1 MKQFIADAFTDKIFG
16 GNPAAVC
23 VLKNFP
29 SAELML
35 DIARENNLSETAF
48 VVKDKNFYRL
58 RWFTPATEIDFCG
71 HATLATG
78 FVILTCIEPNLNFVE
93 FETLSGKLTVTKVDG
108 LFEMNFPAYSYK
120 KIPVTQNM
128 VDAIGSE
135 IYEAYISRDL
145 LLVLKSAD
153 AVKNLKP
160 DFNKLCKLEGM
171 IQAVTAKSSDEN
183 FDCVSRIFAPKI
195 GIDED
200 PVTGSTHC
208 MIAPYWAEKLGKNF
222 IKARQVSSRGGT
234 LHCKILGDRVKISG
248 NAVLFAESN
257 LYVDFE

>member
-29 SAELML
+29 GAELML
-35 DIARENNLSETAF
+35 NIARENNLSETAF

-78 FVILTCIEPNLNFVE
+78 FVILTYIEPNLNFVE
-93 FETLSGKLTVTKVDG
+93 FETLSGKLTVAKVDG
-108 LFEMNFPAYSYK
+108 LFEMNFPAYNYK

-128 VDAIGSE
+128 VDAIGAE
-135 IYEAYISRDL
+135 ISEAYISRDL

-234 LHCKILGDRVKISG
+234 LHCKIFGDRVKISG
-248 NAVLFAESN
+248 NAALFAESN